1 MQFLHIVLR
10 ISTNI
15 KELMTEYEKQI
26 INRFDILIK
35 ILSVFLKFALDGS
48 SYRSKTTDEI
58 KATASKENE
67 TLNAMHE
74 GIQ

>member
-1 MQFLHIVLR
+1 MDNEK
-10 ISTNI
+10 T
-15 KELMTEYEKQI
+15 KELINELKNINSNLKIHNQI
-26 INRFDILIK
+26 LT
-35 ILSVFLKFALDGS
+35 VFLKFALDSS

>member
-1 MQFLHIVLR
+1 
-10 ISTNI
+10 
-15 KELMTEYEKQI
+15 MTEYEKGI
-26 INRFDILIK
+26 LNRFDILIK

-67 TLNAMHE
+67 TLTKATE
-74 GIQ
+74 LLCQI

>member
-1 MQFLHIVLR
+1 
-10 ISTNI
+10 
-15 KELMTEYEKQI
+15 MTEYEKGI
-26 INRFDILIK
+26 LNRFDILIK

-58 KATASKENE
+58 KATASQENE

-74 GIQ
+74 GIQWVKLYQPLENIT

>member
-1 MQFLHIVLR
+1 ML
-10 ISTNI
+10 
-15 KELMTEYEKQI
+15 
-26 INRFDILIK
+26 NRVDILIK

-48 SYRSKTTDEI
+48 SYKSKTTDEI
-58 KATASKENE
+58 KATASQENE

>member
-1 MQFLHIVLR
+1 
-10 ISTNI
+10 
-15 KELMTEYEKQI
+15 MTEYEKAV
-26 INRFDILIK
+26 INRLDIFID
-35 ILSVFLKFALDGS
+35 IFRVFLKLALDGS
-48 SYRSKTTDEI
+48 SYRSKTTEEI

>member
-1 MQFLHIVLR
+1 MNNE
-10 ISTNI
+10 TT
-15 KELMTEYEKQI
+15 KEL
-26 INRFDILIK
+26 INELKNINSNLK
-35 ILSVFLKFALDGS
+35 ILNQIMTVFLKLALDSS
-48 SYRSKTTDEI
+48 SYKSKTTEEI

>member
-1 MQFLHIVLR
+1 MLI
-10 ISTNI
+10 I
-15 KELMTEYEKQI
+15 QI
-26 INRFDILIK
+26 MINLK

-48 SYRSKTTDEI
+48 SYRSKTTEEI

>member
-1 MQFLHIVLR
+1 
-10 ISTNI
+10 
-15 KELMTEYEKQI
+15 MTEYEEKML
-26 INRFDILIK
+26 NRVDILIK

-48 SYRSKTTDEI
+48 SYKSKTTDEI

-74 GIQ
+74 GIQWIKLYQ